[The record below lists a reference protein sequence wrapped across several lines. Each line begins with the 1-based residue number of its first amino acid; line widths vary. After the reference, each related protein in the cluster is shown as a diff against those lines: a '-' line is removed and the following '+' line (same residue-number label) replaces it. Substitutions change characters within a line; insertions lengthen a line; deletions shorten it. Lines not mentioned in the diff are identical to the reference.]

1 MTFLK
6 PSAIILFAVFFVKSY
21 AQDTLQH
28 VVPNRSNSQI
38 QQSKPYVILISADGF
53 RYDLAK
59 KFNAKNLLRLQK
71 QGVTSAYMRPSYP
84 SLTFPNHYT
93 IVTGLYP
100 AHHGLVDNGYFD
112 PARKTNYS
120 MGNKKQVA
128 DSSWYGGTPIWV
140 LAEQQQLLSASFYW
154 VASEAAIQGIRPSY
168 YYTYNDKIGI
178 DSRVQTVK
186 NWLSLPAE
194 SRPHLICFYFPEVD
208 HAEHL
213 YGPDSKEAA
222 DAVQFVDESVG
233 KLVAAVDTLNLPVN
247 FIFVSDHGM
256 TNVDNKETLPLP
268 ACADT
273 SKFIIP
279 NGDALLHLY
288 AKNPADIKPTYTA
301 LKKEAKDF
309 NVYLAKHLPKH
320 WHYSKKDDGYNRI
333 GDIIL
338 VPILPK
344 VFSITRKPTSLGKHG
359 FDPYI
364 NEMHASFY
372 AWGPAFKSNYTIK
385 AFDNVHVYPLIAEIL
400 GLPYTFKIDGKLRV
414 LHSILKN

>member
-1 MTFLK
+1 MSFLK
-6 PSAIILFAVFFVKSY
+6 SSVVILLSLLFVCSY
-21 AQDTLQH
+21 GQDTLQH
-28 VVPNRSNSQI
+28 IVPNRSNSLA

-53 RYDLAK
+53 RHDLAK
-59 KFNAKNLLRLQK
+59 KFNAKNLLRLQE
-71 QGVTSAYMRPSYP
+71 QGVSASYMRPSFP

-112 PARKTNYS
+112 PSRNTSYS

-154 VASEAAIQGIRPSY
+154 VASESAIQGVRPSY
-168 YYTYNDKIGI
+168 YYVYNDKIGI
-178 DSRVQTVK
+178 DARVQTVK

-213 YGPDSKEAA
+213 YGPESKQAGE
-222 DAVQFVDESVG
+222 AVQFVDESVG
-233 KLVAAVDTLNLPVN
+233 KLVAATSALNIPVN
-247 FIFVSDHGM
+247 FVFVSDHGM

-268 ACADT
+268 SCIDT

-279 NGDALLHLY
+279 QGDALLHLY
-288 AKNPADIKPTYTA
+288 AKNPVDIKPTYTA
-301 LKKEAKDF
+301 LKKQAKDF
-309 NVYLAKHLPKH
+309 NVYLATRLPKR
-320 WHYSKKDDGYNRI
+320 WHYSKRNDRFNRI

-344 VFSITRKPTSLGKHG
+344 VFSINRRPTSIGKHG

-364 NEMHASFY
+364 SDMHASFY
-372 AWGPAFKSNYTIK
+372 AWGPAFKSNYKIK

-400 GLPYTFKIDGKLRV
+400 GLPYSFTIDGKRRI